1 MEIEKR
7 IDLFTVPAVVGR
19 LPSRIGSQYGGFT
32 AKQWKNWILLYS
44 AVALK
49 GLLPSDDMG
58 CWLLFV
64 RACSLLCKPII
75 KKEDVASCS

>member
-1 MEIEKR
+1 MAIEKR

-49 GLLPSDDMG
+49 GLLPSDDMR

-64 RACSLLCKPII
+64 GACSLLCKPII
-75 KKEDVASCS
+75 RCSCS